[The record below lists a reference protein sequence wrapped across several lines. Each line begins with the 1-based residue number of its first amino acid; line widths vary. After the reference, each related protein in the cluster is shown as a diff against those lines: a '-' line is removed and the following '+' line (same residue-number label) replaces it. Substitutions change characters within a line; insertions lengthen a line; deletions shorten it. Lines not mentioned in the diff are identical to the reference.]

1 MNIQYPFDTCEK
13 PQNIIAQPYSVIF
26 NIINTIIIFYYL
38 LKTQT
43 NHSKILMFSIFL
55 FQCVHIFS
63 HTKHIPGTIQ
73 INITHF
79 LSYFMN
85 IAFLYVFYKYTLVI
99 PANILLLCIFLFII
113 LDIYAIYNLPVS
125 YLILTQ
131 SLIFI
136 SSLYYYHKLLP
147 DTLQNNIKY
156 IIIVICIIIG
166 LFINEKMNCQKMLNK
181 YPNFPFHIFI
191 EIFGILLFYILC
203 SNFYSL

>member
-26 NIINTIIIFYYL
+26 NIINALIILYYL
-38 LKTQT
+38 YNTHT

-79 LSYFMN
+79 LSYIMN
-85 IAFLYVFYKYTLVI
+85 ISFLYVFYKYTDVI
-99 PANILLLCIFLFII
+99 PSNILLIVISLFII

-131 SLIFI
+131 ALIFM
-136 SSLYYYHKLLP
+136 SSLFYYHNLLP
-147 DTLQNNIKY
+147 ETLQNNIKY
-156 IIIVICIIIG
+156 IIIVIFIIIS
-166 LFINEKMNCQKMLNK
+166 LFVNEKINCQKMLNK

-203 SNFYSL
+203 SNFYML